1 METPDITLPIRA
13 KSREIC
19 LDLADC
25 VLSGRTPTLQ
35 YVKQF
40 SLIADGMSV
49 LQDIL
54 TAHFS
59 KIIFDSHESLPERY
73 LFNCR
78 VMTIRTYRTNDS
90 LGFLDLWLS
99 SFSWSVV
106 TQLLNDCTLDSRQLC
121 EADKVVRVIFSTAW
135 NIYNSPHAL
144 THYILNTTVL
154 TKCVSWLLQNNH
166 RFPSYMR
173 DIIPEYIKMSYP
185 LRSTRLSIYNE
196 IILNAMTNRSVGNP
210 NEK

>member
-1 METPDITLPIRA
+1 METPDLALPLRA
-13 KSREIC
+13 LTHDIC
-19 LDLADC
+19 LDIADC
-25 VLSGRTPTLQ
+25 ILTGRTPIPQ
-35 YVKQF
+35 HVRQF
-40 SLIADGMSV
+40 SLITDGMSV

-54 TAHFS
+54 TTHFS

-90 LGFLDLWLS
+90 LGFLDLWTS

-106 TQLLNDCTLDSRQLC
+106 TQLLNDGTIDIKQTH
-121 EADKVVRVIFSTAW
+121 EADKVIRVIFSTAW

-154 TKCVSWLLQNNH
+154 TKCVSWLLRNNH

-196 IILNAMTNRSVGNP
+196 IILNAMTNRSVGNS

>member
-1 METPDITLPIRA
+1 METPDNTLPIRV

-54 TAHFS
+54 TTHFS

-99 SFSWSVV
+99 SFSWAVV
-106 TQLLNDCTLDSRQLC
+106 TQLLNDCTLDSQQLC
-121 EADKVVRVIFSTAW
+121 EADKVFRVIFSTAW
-135 NIYNSPHAL
+135 NIYNSPRAL
-144 THYILNTTVL
+144 NHYILDTKVL
-154 TKCVSWLLQNNH
+154 ALCVKWLVRNNH
-166 RFPSYMR
+166 RFPTYMQ
-173 DIIPEYIKMSYP
+173 DIMSKYIKMTYSP
-185 LRSTRLSIYNE
+185 NISHLGSYNE
-196 IILNAMTNRSVGNP
+196 IILRAMTIPLIGKP
-210 NEK
+210 NE